1 MWLTWANGL
10 SAIRL
15 AAALPCAWAIV
26 EAQWLI
32 AACLFIIAVITDFAD
47 GYVARRFDME
57 SALGGL
63 IDHSIDAT
71 FVTAALGAFAIR
83 DAVPMILPVLVAAS
97 FIQYVLDSNALT
109 GRALR
114 SSFLGRWNGI
124 AYYGL
129 AGIPIG
135 LALLGI
141 NLISPD
147 WIMAAGWILVASTVV
162 SMLDRAQAL
171 IRHLV
176 DRGTPADRTHS

>member
-1 MWLTWANGL
+1 MWFTWANGL

-15 AAALPCAWAIV
+15 VVAGPCAWAIV
-26 EAQWLI
+26 EAQWTI
-32 AACLFIIAVITDFAD
+32 AACLFIVAVATDFAD
-47 GYVARRFDME
+47 GYVARRFGME

-71 FVTAALGAFAIR
+71 FVTVTLGAFALR
-83 DAVPMILPVLVAAS
+83 DGIPIILPLLIAAS
-97 FIQYVLDSNALT
+97 FIQYVLDSKALS

-114 SSFLGRWNGI
+114 SSVLGRWNGI

-135 LALLGI
+135 LAWLEI
-141 NLISPD
+141 RLIAPG
-147 WIMAAGWILVASTVV
+147 WIMAASWILVASTAM

-171 IRHLV
+171 IRQSV
-176 DRGTPADRTHS
+176 DRGPPADRTHS

>member
-15 AAALPCAWAIV
+15 IAAGPCAWAIV
-26 EAQWLI
+26 ESQWLM
-32 AACLFIIAVITDFAD
+32 AACLFMIAVITDLAD

-63 IDHSIDAT
+63 IDHSIDAI
-71 FVTAALGAFAIR
+71 FVTVALGAFALR
-83 DAVPMILPVLVAAS
+83 DALPMILPLLVAIS
-97 FIQYVLDSNALT
+97 FIQYVLDSNVLT

-135 LALLGI
+135 LALLEI
-141 NLISPD
+141 NLIAPG

-171 IRHLV
+171 IRQLI
-176 DRGTPADRTHS
+176 DRELPIDRTHS